1 MMQCK
6 LGALIKAIFIMRRP
20 IASREKSWAKKV
32 ASALARRGVRPNAVS
47 SASVLFA
54 ALAAICIVS
63 TSQNA
68 GHLADFA
75 LFCSAAL
82 FIQLRLLC
90 NLFDGMLAVEFK
102 QASPLGPIFNDL
114 PDRPADVLILVAC
127 GYIGGALWMPMLGW
141 TAAALAL
148 LTAYTRVLGA
158 AIGAGEHFIG
168 PMAKQ
173 HRMAIATIACLLS
186 AVEAAAIWPQRAMAT
201 ALFLVVIGCV
211 LTVIRRLKLIASD
224 LQAPSTPAAK
234 P

>member
-1 MMQCK
+1 
-6 LGALIKAIFIMRRP
+6 MRRP
-20 IASREKSWAKKV
+20 IASRETPWAKQV
-32 ASALARRGVRPNAVS
+32 AKFLARRGVRPNTVS
-47 SASVLFA
+47 CASVLFA
-54 ALAAICIVS
+54 ALAAICIVA

-68 GHLADFA
+68 EHFVDFM
-75 LFCSAAL
+75 LFCGAAL
-82 FIQLRLLC
+82 FIQMRLLC
-90 NLFDGMLAVEFK
+90 NLFDGILAVEFN

-127 GYIGGALWMPMLGW
+127 GYIGGALWLPMLGW

-148 LTAYTRVLGA
+148 LTAYTRVMGV
-158 AIGAGEHFIG
+158 AIGAKEYFIG

-186 AVEAAAIWPQRAMAT
+186 AVEAAAIWPHRAMAA

-211 LTVIRRLKLIASD
+211 ITIIRRLKLIASD
-224 LQAPSTPAAK
+224 LQAPSTPATQ